1 MNLHDYDIRYEALQE
16 GLQKGE
22 EIGAQKKAEED
33 AKSFYANGASI
44 DLIAKSLHMTENQ
57 VRELVKE
64 TVPVKVE

>member
-33 AKSFYANGASI
+33 ARNALEMKLSPEQA
-44 DLIAKSLHMTENQ
+44 AKHGMGTTKNL
-57 VRELVKE
+57 RF
-64 TVPVKVE
+64 